1 MRKVFKEVAHEGQG
15 TEQNFFL
22 VYTINVGKGR
32 QVFMLKYN
40 KHLERVN

>member
-1 MRKVFKEVAHEGQG
+1 MRKVFKEVAHEHGA
-15 TEQNFFL
+15 EFFFL